1 MSPTSLGPTLL
12 VFGVGFLVG
21 LLCIWI
27 PTRITARAQ
36 RERLRFFERRAAE
49 MERAATE
56 NQDLRVE
63 VAELRAERRAE
74 ADKAVW
80 MQAAEQ
86 QMRASFHDTADRLLR
101 HSTTELAESSRLRL
115 ASLVEP
121 LQRQLGGLDQHVRQ
135 LEKERQGAY
144 DGLLR
149 ELDLM
154 RGGQESLR
162 RSTQS
167 LAATLKAPGSRGRW
181 GEIQLRRL
189 VEMAGLLEWVDF
201 TEQPTLQGGLRPDL
215 VVHLP
220 GGRNLPVD
228 AKTPMSSFLAAAEES
243 DPVQRR
249 RHLDEHLK
257 AVQQRVAE
265 LSARAYW
272 QALDGSPDFVVM
284 FMPNESILA
293 AAYERQP
300 DFLERCMEKKVLPAT
315 PVSLLAVL
323 RSVAWSWRR
332 QSIAEDAAKIAAL
345 GRELHD
351 RWALFDGHL
360 RQVGKSL
367 DSAVQSYNR
376 ALGSVERRLLP
387 TLRRLEDT
395 AAVERVVDEPEP
407 VHQAVRGE
415 TT

>member
-1 MSPTSLGPTLL
+1 MSPTSPWSMMA
-12 VFGVGFLVG
+12 VFAIGWIVG
-21 LLCIWI
+21 LLCGAL
-27 PTRITARAQ
+27 PYRITGRAL
-36 RERLRFFERRAAE
+36 RERLQWFESRVGELQDAAAE
-49 MERAATE
+49 TQ
-56 NQDLRVE
+56 NLRIH
-63 VAELRAERRAE
+63 VAELQAERRAD
-74 ADKAVW
+74 ADRAAW
-80 MQAAEQ
+80 LQAAETQ
-86 QMRASFHDTADRLLR
+86 LQASFHDTADRLLR

-115 ASLVEP
+115 SSLVEP
-121 LQRQLGGLDQHVRQ
+121 LERQLSGLDQHVRA

-154 RGGQESLR
+154 RVGQEGLR
-162 RSTQS
+162 RSTQT

-189 VEMAGLLEWVDF
+189 VEMAGLVEWVDF
-201 TEQPTLQGGLRPDL
+201 TEQPTLKGGLRPDL

-228 AKTPMSSFLAAAEES
+228 AKTPMSAFLAAAEES
-243 DPVQRR
+243 DPELRR

-257 AVQQRVAE
+257 AMQQRVAE
-265 LSARAYW
+265 LAARAYW

-284 FMPNESILA
+284 FLPNESVLA
-293 AAYERQP
+293 AAYERRP
-300 DFLERCMEKKVLPAT
+300 DFLDRCMEKKILPAT

-332 QSIAEDAAKIAAL
+332 QAIAEDAAKIAAL

-351 RWALFDGHL
+351 RWSHFDGHL

-367 DSAVQSYNR
+367 DTAVQSYNR

-395 AAVERVVDEPEP
+395 AAVDRIVDEPEP
-407 VHQAVRGE
+407 VHQAVRGGSD
-415 TT
+415 